1 MRTRTQAPRHLLQA
15 GFTLIELI
23 IVIVIIGILAAIA
36 LPKFQ
41 DLTVAANK
49 SATKALAGELA
60 AAAAINY
67 ANAKA
72 NTASGTYT
80 APACSAAGMGPLM
93 SGGTISSNYSFEAG
107 SNGACSITNTDLP
120 SSVGTERVATFNIP
134 Q

>member
-1 MRTRTQAPRHLLQA
+1 MRIRTQAPRNLVQA

-36 LPKFQ
+36 IPKFQ
-41 DLTVAANK
+41 DLSTAASK
-49 SATKALAGELA
+49 SATKGLAGELA

-80 APACSAAGMGPLM
+80 APGCDSAQLGALM
-93 SGGTISSNYSFEAG
+93 SGGWPGTNYTVGG
-107 SNGACSITNTDLP
+107 SNGNCTLTNSDTNP
-120 SSVGTERVATFNIP
+120 ATTATFSIP